1 MLKMESEDNCE
12 NSSFSDRS
20 DSEST
25 QSTPDE
31 ERIKRLFYTC
41 DTNGDG
47 FITYD
52 DIRQVCIQLDMDY
65 CVDEIMQQ
73 LGTDVS
79 ARISY
84 SDFVKRRSELLNL
97 NSAKSD
103 TSDDCESTVSE
114 SKDPL
119 IDASSLASSF
129 EMYSN
134 PSSSLNDE
142 QAFGSQE
149 NRSSIQCSE
158 DSNKIIWGQ
167 SVTFNGTE
175 SSGLSNTNSSDRH
188 DSCEFDSGLEIDT
201 ISLHKQIE
209 ASGIEMPS
217 NINELL
223 DLANKASLPFVIIF
237 TNKLFSISFI

>member
-1 MLKMESEDNCE
+1 MESADNFE
-12 NSSFSDRS
+12 NLSFSERS

-25 QSTPDE
+25 HSTPED
-31 ERIKRLFYTC
+31 ERIKRLFFTC

-47 FITYD
+47 FITYED
-52 DIRQVCIQLDMDY
+52 VRQVCIQLNMEY

-73 LGTDVS
+73 LGAD
-79 ARISY
+79 ANGRITY
-84 SDFVKRRSELLNL
+84 SDFVKRRSELLNM
-97 NSAKSD
+97 NSGKSD
-103 TSDDCESTVSE
+103 TSEEYESTLSE

-142 QAFGSQE
+142 QAFGSHE
-149 NRSSIQCSE
+149 NRSSMHCSE
-158 DSNKIIWGQ
+158 DSNKMIWGQ
-167 SVTFNGTE
+167 NVAPNETE
-175 SSGLSNTNSSDRH
+175 SSGLSHTNSVIHESW
-188 DSCEFDSGLEIDT
+188 EFDSGTHDLEIDT

-223 DLANKASLPFVIIF
+223 DLANKASLPTNQSCLIF
-237 TNKLFSISFI
+237 LLKIYFS